1 MNSKKS
7 GEQSLIFLLFQMH
20 EVVCISSAQS
30 QSFQHN
36 DSAQ

>member
-1 MNSKKS
+1 MRAKPD
-7 GEQSLIFLLFQMH
+7 FLLCQML
-20 EVVCISSAQS
+20 EAVCISSAQS